1 MSLNHET
8 KGVGE
13 SPASDVPA
21 YKPGQLGGNDV
32 PPYKPGSLSEH
43 ARGRQFSVDP
53 EDLAMVTA
61 DQNMLHRDLKGRHMQ
76 MIAIGGAIG
85 AGLFVGSGGAF
96 QTGGPGSV
104 LLGFMIIGLMVY
116 LMMQALAELS
126 VMYPINGAFAMY
138 VCRFVDPSL
147 GFAVSWEYAISWL
160 TVLPFEVS
168 AACNIIHYWPGS
180 EGINNSAWIVPLLFA
195 LVCIQFFGV
204 RGYGEVEFALSVL
217 KIIACTGFIILGI
230 IIDCGGVPTDDRG
243 YIGARYW
250 HAPYEAFLNGFHGFC
265 SVFVTA
271 AFAYTGTELTGLA
284 AAETQDPKKEIPR
297 ASKQVVWR
305 IAIFYI
311 VNLFLVGLIVPENS
325 PLYSD
330 EGSTS
335 RHSPFVIAIRLAG
348 IKVLPS
354 IFNAVILI
362 AVMSVANSCT
372 FGSTRTIQALAANGM
387 GPKILAYVDK
397 KGRPLTVVI
406 LQLLFGCLAFINLA
420 PNGGDI
426 FNWLLSL
433 SGLSILFIY
442 GSIALAHIRFRMAWA
457 HNGHSLDELPFRAA
471 WGVWGSW
478 LCLFIN
484 VISLMAQFYVALYPI
499 GGPYLDANI
508 FFQLYLAGPL
518 LIFLYLCW
526 KVYSWFKRPAD
537 RPLYIKIKDIDIYTG
552 MRETQLNISGRDVP
566 EDQRRASIMELQ
578 EEKKKRG
585 VKDHIMAAIRNII

>member
-1 MSLNHET
+1 MSSDNKSHTLNEKYATDNGAHE
-8 KGVGE
+8 
-13 SPASDVPA
+13 
-21 YKPGQLGGNDV
+21 
-32 PPYKPGSLSEH
+32 PGSLAAH
-43 ARGRQFSVDP
+43 VRGRQFSVDP
-53 EDLAMVTA
+53 EDQTMVQG
-61 DQNMLHRDLKGRHMQ
+61 DQYALHRDLKGRHMQ

-85 AGLFVGSGGAF
+85 AGLFIGSGGAF
-96 QTGGPGSV
+96 QTGGPASV
-104 LLGFMIIGLMVY
+104 LLGFMIIGFMVY
-116 LMMQALAELS
+116 LMMQALAEMS
-126 VMYPINGAFAMY
+126 VMYPINGAFTMY
-138 VCRFVDPSL
+138 ICRFVDPSF
-147 GFAVSWEYAISWL
+147 GFACGWEYAIK
-160 TVLPFEVS
+160 
-168 AACNIIHYWPGS
+168 
-180 EGINNSAWIVPLLFA
+180 GINNSAWIVPLLVA
-195 LVCIQFFGV
+195 LVAIQFFGV
-204 RGYGEVEFALSVL
+204 RGYGEVEFALSIL
-217 KIIACTGFIILGI
+217 KIIACIGFMILGI

-250 HAPYEAFLNGFHGFC
+250 HHPYEAFLNGFHGFC

-284 AAETQDPKKEIPR
+284 AAETANPKKEIPR

-305 IAIFYI
+305 IFIFYI

-325 PLYSD
+325 PLYSG

-335 RHSPFVIAIRLAG
+335 RHSPFVIAIQLAG

-397 KGRPLTVVI
+397 KGRPVAVVI

-420 PNGGDI
+420 DNGGTI

-442 GSIALAHIRFRMAWA
+442 GGIALAHIRFRAAWKA
-457 HNGHSLDELPFRAA
+457 QGHSLDELPFRAA
-471 WGVWGSW
+471 FGVWGSW
-478 LCLFIN
+478 VCLFIN
-484 VISLMAQFYVALYPI
+484 VISLIAQFYVALYPI
-499 GGPYLDANI
+499 GGPYLDADT

-526 KVYSWFKRPAD
+526 KVYSWFARPQD
-537 RPLYIKIKDIDIYTG
+537 RPLFIRAKDIDIYTG
-552 MRETQLNISGRDVP
+552 MRDTQVDISGPNVP
-566 EDQRRASIMELQ
+566 DEQRRASIMELQ

-585 VKDHIMAAIRNII
+585 VKDWVLAFLRNIF